1 MSRIGGHRWR
11 KIVREV
17 LAESDTC
24 WLCGQPG
31 ADSGDHVIPVS
42 VRPDLELVRSNVRPA
57 HLVCNQ
63 RRGTAPVGVP
73 RRIRTSR
80 AW

>member
-11 KIVREV
+11 QIVTAV
-17 LAESDTC
+17 LAESDLC
-24 WLCGQPG
+24 WLCGRPG

-42 VRPDLELVRSNVRPA
+42 VRPDLELVRDNVRPA
-57 HLVCNQ
+57 HLTCN
-63 RRGTAPVGVP
+63 RKRGTAPVGAP

-80 AW
+80 VW

>member
-11 KIVREV
+11 KIVREI
-17 LAESDTC
+17 LAESDIC

-31 ADSGDHVIPVS
+31 ADSGD
-42 VRPDLELVRSNVRPA
+42 LELVKANTRPA
-57 HLVCNQ
+57 HLICNQ

>member
-42 VRPDLELVRSNVRPA
+42 VRPDLELIKSNVRPS
-57 HLVCNQ
+57 HLICNQ